1 MTGGNHMKSGF
12 SLAGPARTS
21 ERRQVT
27 ARALELVKDDARTEK
42 PSAIEYLGCMTLLA
56 RSGIDYLGR

>member
-1 MTGGNHMKSGF
+1 MIGGNHMKSGF
-12 SLAGPARTS
+12 SLAGPAPTS

-27 ARALELVKDDARTEK
+27 ARAPELAKDDGRAEK

>member
-1 MTGGNHMKSGF
+1 MTGGKHIQGGF
-12 SLAGPARTS
+12 SIAGFSRTS
-21 ERRQVT
+21 ERRQAT
-27 ARALELVKDDARTEK
+27 ARALELAKDDGRAEK